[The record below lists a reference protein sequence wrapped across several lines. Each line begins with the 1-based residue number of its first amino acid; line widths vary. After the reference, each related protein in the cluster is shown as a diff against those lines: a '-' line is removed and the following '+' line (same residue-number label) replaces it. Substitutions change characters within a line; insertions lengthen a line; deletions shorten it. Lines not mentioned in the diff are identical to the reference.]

1 MSPRIQL
8 ITGIALFIL
17 LGLQACGPGTVGYE
31 EDTHSRGKAVIY
43 FEESYKPL
51 FETSIYTFE
60 GLYPSADIKPV
71 YTTEGAIIKSFFERK
86 VKTICITRDFTAK
99 EKKNLKKRSIEVRSN
114 LIAFDAIAL
123 IIHPDNADSTIS
135 VDRIKAILTGK
146 DTLWSNGKKINVVFD
161 NAGSANFN
169 YLHNLVDKAPLAK
182 NIFAVK
188 SNEQVIKHVK
198 SNPSSIG
205 IIGVNWISDHDD
217 KNVLNFL
224 KGIRVMWVSKT
235 ERSEA
240 FQPYQAYIYT
250 KEYPLTREMWVIN
263 MGSRSGLHSGFVNF
277 MQQEKGQLIIHKSA
291 LVTATS
297 PVRMIEM
304 TTE

>member
-1 MSPRIQL
+1 MRTRMQFLASL
-8 ITGIALFIL
+8 SLVALL
-17 LGLQACGPGTVGYE
+17 ALQACGPGSVGYD

-60 GLYPSADIKPV
+60 GLYPSADIQPV
-71 YTTEGAIIKSFFERK
+71 YKTEGEIIKAFFETK

-99 EKKNLKKRSIEVRSN
+99 EKKDLKKGSIEVRSN
-114 LIAFDAIAL
+114 LIAFDAVAL
-123 IIHPDNADSTIS
+123 IINPQNSDSIIS
-135 VDRIKAILTGK
+135 VDKIKRILSGQ
-146 DTLWSNGKKINVVFD
+146 DSLWSNGKKINVVFD
-161 NAGSANFN
+161 NANSANFN
-169 YLHNLVDKAPLAK
+169 YLHKLIGNGKLSK
-182 NIFAVK
+182 NVFAVK

-198 SNPSSIG
+198 DNPSSIG

-235 ERSEA
+235 EGGEA

-250 KEYPLTREMWVIN
+250 KEYPLTREMWIIN

-291 LVTATS
+291 LVTATA

>member
-1 MSPRIQL
+1 MRTRMQL
-8 ITGIALFIL
+8 LASLSLIAL
-17 LGLQACGPGTVGYE
+17 LGLQACGPGSVGYD

-71 YTTEGAIIKSFFERK
+71 YKTEGEIIKAFFEGK
-86 VKTICITRDFTAK
+86 VKTICVTRDFTAK
-99 EKKNLKKRSIEVRSN
+99 EKKDLKQGSIEVRSN
-114 LIAFDAIAL
+114 LIAFDAVAL
-123 IIHPDNADSTIS
+123 IINPQNSDSTIS
-135 VDRIKAILTGK
+135 VDKIKRILTGQ
-146 DTLWSNGKKINVVFD
+146 DSLWSNGKKINVVFD
-161 NAGSANFN
+161 NANSANFN
-169 YLHNLVDKAPLAK
+169 YLHKLIGNGKLSK
-182 NIFAVK
+182 NVFAVK

-198 SNPSSIG
+198 ENPSSIG
-205 IIGVNWISDHDD
+205 VIGVNWISDHDD

-235 ERSEA
+235 DGGEA

-250 KEYPLTREMWVIN
+250 KEYPLTREMWIIN
-263 MGSRSGLHSGFVNF
+263 IGSRSGLHSGFVNF

-291 LVTATS
+291 LVTATA

>member
-1 MSPRIQL
+1 MRSRIHL
-8 ITGIALFIL
+8 MIFLSFPIL
-17 LGLQACGPGTVGYE
+17 LGLQACGPGSVGYE

-71 YTTEGAIIKSFFERK
+71 YATEGEIIKAFFERR
-86 VKTICITRDFTAK
+86 VKTICITRDFTSK
-99 EKKNLKKRSIEVRSN
+99 EKSNLKQASIEVRSN
-114 LIAFDAIAL
+114 LIAYDAIAL
-123 IIHPDNADSTIS
+123 IIHPQNTDSTIS
-135 VDRIKAILTGK
+135 VDKIQRILTGK
-146 DTLWSNGKKINVVFD
+146 DSLWSNGKKINVVFD
-161 NAGSANFN
+161 NANSANFN
-169 YLHNLVDKAPLAK
+169 YLHKMIDNAPLSS
-182 NIFAVK
+182 NVFAVK

-198 SNPSSIG
+198 SNPGSIG

-224 KGIRVMWVSKT
+224 KGVRVMWVSKT
-235 ERSEA
+235 ADGEA

-250 KEYPLTREMWVIN
+250 KEYPLTREMWFIN
-263 MGSRSGLHSGFVNF
+263 MGSRSGLHTGFVNF
-277 MQQEKGQLIIHKSA
+277 MLQEKGQLIIHKSA

>member
-1 MSPRIQL
+1 MRTRIQFITLLSL
-8 ITGIALFIL
+8 IML
-17 LGLQACGPGTVGYE
+17 LSLQACGPGSVGYD

-43 FEESYKPL
+43 VEESYKPL

-71 YTTEGAIIKSFFERK
+71 YKTEGEIIKAFFENK
-86 VKTICITRDFTAK
+86 VKTICITRDFTEK
-99 EKKNLKKRSIEVRSN
+99 EKNELKKAYLEGRSS
-114 LIAFDAIAL
+114 LIAHDAVAL
-123 IIHPDNADSTIS
+123 IINPQNTDSIIS
-135 VDRIKAILTGK
+135 VDKIKRILTGK
-146 DTLWSNGKKINVVFD
+146 DSLWSNGKRINVVFD
-161 NAGSANFN
+161 NANSANFN
-169 YLHNLVDKAPLAK
+169 YLHKLIGKAKLS
-182 NIFAVK
+182 NNVFAVK

-198 SNPSSIG
+198 NNPGSIG
-205 IIGVNWISDHDD
+205 VIGVNWISDHDD

-224 KGIRVMWVSKT
+224 KGVRVMWVSKT
-235 ERSEA
+235 EGSEA

-250 KEYPLTREMWVIN
+250 KEYPLTRELWMIN

-291 LVTATS
+291 LVTATA